1 MKRIFILLTF
11 FTTLLTPLKFAIAV
25 NPSGVIHTN
34 ENPFTVLPTMVI
46 KKIIDL
52 TPKELEKLTGK
63 HLSFKEKITF
73 KFLKWKLKRHLK
85 QRPEKLSDGKFDKLG
100 RMSMIFGIGAFVLVF
115 LPFATF
121 LAIPAALLAII
132 LGAVSINKVKNKTN
146 SIIGIVLGS
155 ALLILLLIAIAV
167 FVSIF
172 SGPW

>member
-1 MKRIFILLTF
+1 
-11 FTTLLTPLKFAIAV
+11 
-25 NPSGVIHTN
+25 
-34 ENPFTVLPTMVI
+34 MVI

-73 KFLKWKLKRHLK
+73 KFLKWKLKRYLK

-132 LGAVSINKVKNKTN
+132 LGAVSIHYRYCFGVCIADIIINCNSSFCEHFFRTVVIINFVIQKICNAYASTN
-146 SIIGIVLGS
+146 NGRDGC
-155 ALLILLLIAIAV
+155 
-167 FVSIF
+167 
-172 SGPW
+172 

>member
-34 ENPFTVLPTMVI
+34 ENPYTVLPTMVI

-52 TPKELEKLTGK
+52 TPKELEK

-121 LAIPAALLAII
+121 LVIPAALLAII